1 MGLSL
6 CLPVLGWI
14 SPVAVP
20 LKRAHVEVHAVK
32 QDGIKRTAATLGMA
46 SLLLFPQVP
55 ANAAIGGQSGDARQ
69 AKPVDETSL
78 IASQVSPRVRG

>member
-20 LKRAHVEVHAVK
+20 LKRAHVEVHAK